1 MLCEL
6 RVQRLWMENDHFSLN
21 GADGQAHAVHAE
33 AEPMHT
39 INQVLQPMR
48 CP

>member
-1 MLCEL
+1 MPCEL
-6 RVQRLWMENDHFSLN
+6 RVQRLRMEDDHFSL
-21 GADGQAHAVHAE
+21 GRADGLAHAE
-33 AEPMHT
+33 AELMHT